1 MLEIEVKY
9 PVADF
14 AAINERLSALGAVLE
29 VRRQDVDRYF
39 NAPDRDF
46 AKTDEALRIRCIAD
60 TNRVTYKGPKL
71 DKATKTRVEIE
82 AALGDGTENADT
94 FAQLLTHLG
103 YRPVETVRKDRA
115 IYHLDRKGFALEI
128 CLDSVHGVGTFV
140 ELEIMAAADS
150 LEAAKAVLHDVASE
164 LGLRDSERRSY
175 LELLLAKK

>member
-9 PVADF
+9 PVADLT
-14 AAINERLSALGAVLE
+14 AIKERLGALGAALAVQ
-29 VRRQDVDRYF
+29 RQDADRYF

-60 TNRVTYKGPKL
+60 TNRVTYKGPKF

-82 AALGDGTENADT
+82 ATLGAGAENADT
-94 FAQLLTHLG
+94 FARLLTNLG
-103 YRPVETVRKDRA
+103 YRPVETVRKDRT

-140 ELEIMAAADS
+140 ELEIMAAAEA
-150 LEAAKAVLHDVASE
+150 LEAAKAVLHEVAGE
-164 LGLRDSERRSY
+164 LGLGDSERRSY
-175 LELLLAKK
+175 LELLLAKR